1 MTIQFLIKSDPKIKA
16 PQKQGEKE
24 KERTSYQPCVV
35 RSLYRFL
42 LVIRCDSVGLFAQ
55 LVVQTVELSE

>member
-1 MTIQFLIKSDPKIKA
+1 MKQVFKSDPTIKA
-16 PQKQGEKE
+16 PLRQGEKE
-24 KERTSYQPCVV
+24 KERNSYQPSVV